1 MPLQLFSAAP
11 SGSLSDLSVPE
22 LLARQLSR
30 PVIWAELLLVLAVGY
45 AVWWLGRLLLRQ
57 LQHTLPT
64 AAGSGQTR
72 VLLGLRWVWFLV
84 CLFGLLSVGVFALEL
99 PVALLQG
106 AGAEITSWFKNSAG
120 RLIVVIA
127 LAQVAWRL
135 IGALSA
141 RIVPGDGFSRRS
153 VRTRTLR
160 GVVESTLRIVVVV
173 AVVISV
179 LQAVGINAS
188 TLLAG
193 VSVFGLAVGF
203 GAQSLIKDVFT
214 GFFILLEDQYGVG
227 DVISVNNGL
236 LGGGVEKLNLRVTA
250 LRALDGTLHIIPNSQ
265 ILTVSVSTKDWSQ
278 VVAAVEITPEADLS
292 RALDVLSGVC
302 SALHADPEWNANML
316 GAPEVQGVSNLS
328 GRGVELRALLKVQPK
343 TQWALQREFNR
354 RIKLAFDAADI
365 ELSYPNHS
373 VKLPLPVPDPARPKP

>member
-1 MPLQLFSAAP
+1 MPLQLFSASPA
-11 SGSLSDLSVPE
+11 SSLTDLTIPE

-30 PVIWAELLLVLAVGY
+30 PVVWVELALILAVAY

-57 LQHTLPT
+57 LQQTLP
-64 AAGSGQTR
+64 AQTR
-72 VLLGLRWVWFLV
+72 VLLGLRWVWFFV
-84 CLFGLLSVGVFALEL
+84 CILGLISVGIFALEVPA
-99 PVALLQG
+99 PVLND
-106 AGAEITSWFKNSAG
+106 AGAEIASWFKNRAG
-120 RLIVVIA
+120 RLVVVLA
-127 LAQVAWRL
+127 LAQVAWHL
-135 IGALSA
+135 ISALSA
-141 RIVPGDGFSRRS
+141 RIVPGDNFSRRS

-160 GVVESTLRIVVVV
+160 GVVESSLRIVVVV

-203 GAQSLIKDVFT
+203 GAQSLIKDVFN

-265 ILTVSVSTKDWSQ
+265 IQTVSVSTKDWSR
-278 VVAAVEITPEADLS
+278 VVAAVEITPEADLE
-292 RALDVLSGVC
+292 RALDVLSSVC
-302 SALHADPEWNANML
+302 DDLYADPVWNARML
-316 GAPEVQGVSNLS
+316 GAPELQGVSNLS
-328 GRGVELRALLKVQPK
+328 GRGVELRALMRVQPK
-343 TQWALQREFNR
+343 TQWELQREFNR
-354 RIKLAFDAADI
+354 RIKLAFDAAGI
-365 ELSYPNHS
+365 ELAYPHHS
-373 VKLPLPVPDPARPKP
+373 VNLPLPVPDPAKPTP